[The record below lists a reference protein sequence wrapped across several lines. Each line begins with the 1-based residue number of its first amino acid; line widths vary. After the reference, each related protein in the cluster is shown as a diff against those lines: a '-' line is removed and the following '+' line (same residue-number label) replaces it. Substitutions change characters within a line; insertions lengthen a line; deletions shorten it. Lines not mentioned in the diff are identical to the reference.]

1 MSFGKDLSYEFQKL
15 TQNGEFQ
22 ELELITKLQ
31 DAFINLANGKYHY
44 AIDIIHGSRS
54 FVDFQ
59 YNAPW
64 LQNVSSGE
72 TFARELSDMMF
83 LVFSKKHKEHH
94 IRLMYMQNK
103 KGDSSTKF
111 KADLLQLCLL
121 KNRCV
126 ISSPNL
132 PACTFGDSRIL
143 TDALL
148 PSVGSYGVF
157 YNINDVTEM
166 AYYPASNV
174 SPVTGFAASSNR
186 KAYFDRT
193 HFGAFETKGLYTENQ
208 GEENLKAFSD
218 ALIRMEIG
226 TPITQKHPAYRAI
239 VLFLRE
245 NSASFLQPG
254 FEEDYDYPRDYD
266 SLRFGA
272 MPFMCIINAEAIMDN
287 DSAIRLKKDNEYVE
301 M

>member
-1 MSFGKDLSYEFQKL
+1 MSFGKDLSHEFQKL

-22 ELELITKLQ
+22 EVELITKLQ
-31 DAFINLANGKYHY
+31 DAFINLAKGKYHY

-54 FVDFQ
+54 FVDFE
-59 YNAPW
+59 YNASW

-72 TFARELSDMMF
+72 TFTRELSDMMF
-83 LVFSKKHKEHH
+83 LVFSKKHKH

-121 KNRCV
+121 KKRCV

-132 PACTFGDSRIL
+132 PGCTFGDSRIL
-143 TDALL
+143 ADSLL

-174 SPVTGFAASSNR
+174 SPVTGFAASTNR
-186 KAYFDRT
+186 KAYFSYTR
-193 HFGAFETKGLYTENQ
+193 FGITETKGRYEENQ
-208 GEENLKAFSD
+208 GEENLEFFSD
-218 ALIRMEIG
+218 ALVGMEIG
-226 TPITQKHPAYRAI
+226 TPITKKHPLYRSI

-245 NSASFLQPG
+245 KSRCFLQSG
-254 FEEDYDYPRDYD
+254 FEKDFDYPKDRD
-266 SLRFGA
+266 SQRFAA
-272 MPFMCIINAEAIMDN
+272 MPFICVINAEALIEN
-287 DSAIRLKKDNEYVE
+287 DSAERLKRNTGYVE

>member
-22 ELELITKLQ
+22 EVELITKLQ

-54 FVDFQ
+54 FVDFE

-72 TFARELSDMMF
+72 TFTRELSDMMF
-83 LVFSKKHKEHH
+83 LVFSKKHKH

-132 PACTFGDSRIL
+132 PGCTFGDSRIL
-143 TDALL
+143 ADALL

-157 YNINDVTEM
+157 YNTNDVTEM

-174 SPVTGFAASSNR
+174 SPVTEFAASTNR
-186 KAYFDRT
+186 KAYFNYTR
-193 HFGAFETKGLYTENQ
+193 FGITETKGFYEENQ
-208 GEENLKAFSD
+208 GEENLEFFSD
-218 ALIRMEIG
+218 ALVGMEIG
-226 TPITQKHPAYRAI
+226 TPITTIHPAYRSI
-239 VLFLRE
+239 VSFLRE
-245 NSASFLQPG
+245 NSPCFLQAG
-254 FEEDYDYPRDYD
+254 FEGDYDYRRDHD
-266 SLRFGA
+266 SLRFAGI
-272 MPFMCIINAEAIMDN
+272 PFVCVIDAEIILDN
-287 DSAIRLKKDNEYVE
+287 DPAILLTK
-301 M
+301 

>member
-1 MSFGKDLSYEFQKL
+1 MCFGKDLSNEFHKL
-15 TQNGEFQ
+15 TKNGEYQ
-22 ELELITKLQ
+22 EVELITKLQ

-54 FVDFQ
+54 FADFQ

-72 TFARELSDMMF
+72 TFTRELSDMMF
-83 LVFSKKHKEHH
+83 LVFSKKHKH

-157 YNINDVTEM
+157 YNTNDVTEM

-174 SPVTGFAASSNR
+174 SPVTGFAASTNR
-186 KAYFDRT
+186 KVYFDYTR
-193 HFGAFETKGLYTENQ
+193 FGITETKGLYEENQ
-208 GEENLKAFSD
+208 GEENIEYFSD
-218 ALIRMEIG
+218 ALVGMEIG
-226 TPITQKHPAYRAI
+226 TPITPKHPAYRSI
-239 VLFLRE
+239 V
-245 NSASFLQPG
+245 SFLKANSVCFQQSG
-254 FEEDYDYPRDYD
+254 FEENYDYPRDREP
-266 SLRFGA
+266 LRFA
-272 MPFMCIINAEAIMDN
+272 RTHFMCVINAEALMDN
-287 DSAIRLKKDNEYVE
+287 GSAVRLKGNTGYIE